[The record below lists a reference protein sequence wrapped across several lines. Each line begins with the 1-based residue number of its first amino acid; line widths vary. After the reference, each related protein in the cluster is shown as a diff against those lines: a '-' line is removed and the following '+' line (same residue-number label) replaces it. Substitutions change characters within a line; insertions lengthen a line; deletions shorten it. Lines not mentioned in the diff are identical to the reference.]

1 MRILVIGGTGF
12 LGAKLCR
19 GLRGAGAEVVAADLP
34 GSENVRN
41 VTADG
46 IAFRGLDIRDRDA
59 VRTLFATVKPDRV
72 VNLAY
77 VTGQSLQDDRA
88 LAGAVN
94 LMGQIHCMDAAVEQ
108 GVGRYIYSSSIA
120 TYGPDQQYYGNRD
133 IEETDGCPLDRHSLI
148 YGAMKAYNEFAA
160 ERYRLEHGLEVCGIR
175 LSVIFG
181 PGRLHG
187 YTAWTSAMIS
197 HPMRGETI
205 HVPLAEDQRINL
217 ISVDD
222 AARLLSLVTGA
233 ERISHTIVNSGG
245 HGLAAGEVA
254 ETVRSLEPS
263 ARFAFAAA
271 PTPPLFVDRVSGKR
285 AEAEFGFRPTPFHDD
300 LATQFHAAESA

>member
-1 MRILVIGGTGF
+1 MRILVIGGAGF
-12 LGAKLCR
+12 LGATVCR
-19 GLRGAGAEVVAADLP
+19 ALRHAGVEVIAADLP
-34 GSENVRN
+34 GSANGRT

-59 VRTLFATVKPDRV
+59 VRALFATVKPDRV

-77 VTGQSLQDDRA
+77 VTGRTLQDDRA

-108 GVGRYIYSSSIA
+108 GVDRYVYSSSIA
-120 TYGPDQQYYGNRD
+120 VYGPDQQYHGARD
-133 IEETDGCPLDRHSLI
+133 ITEADGCPLDRHSLI

-160 ERYRLEHGLEVCGIR
+160 ERYRVEHGLSVCGIR

-181 PGRLHG
+181 PGRLYG
-187 YTAWTSAMIS
+187 YTAWTSAMLS
-197 HPMRGETI
+197 HPARGETVP
-205 HVPLAEDQRINL
+205 VPLAEDQRINL

-233 ERISHTIVNSGG
+233 ARIRHTIVNSGG
-245 HGLAAGEVA
+245 HGLTAGEVA
-254 ETVRSLEPS
+254 KAVQDLEPA
-263 ARFAFAAA
+263 ARFEFAPA
-271 PTPPLFVDRVSGKR
+271 PTPPLFVDRVSGTR
-285 AEAEFGFRPTPFHDD
+285 AEAEFGFRPTPLRDA
-300 LATQFHAAESA
+300 LAAQIHAAKGA